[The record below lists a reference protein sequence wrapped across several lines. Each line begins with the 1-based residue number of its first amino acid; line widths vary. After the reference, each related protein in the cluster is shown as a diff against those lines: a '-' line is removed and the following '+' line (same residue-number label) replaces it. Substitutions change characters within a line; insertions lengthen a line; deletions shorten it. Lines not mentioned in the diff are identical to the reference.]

1 MSGDFSQVL
10 PAELL
15 GSIHSRQQSGTLVLR
30 RDRVERQLL
39 FDNGSLIF
47 ASSTAEQDDFGELL
61 IRIGRISP
69 PQLDQAR
76 RLSKPGT
83 YLAQTLL
90 EMKLF
95 ENNPLKEFVELQ
107 VREILYPVLEWT
119 AGEHNF
125 KSGPVTVD
133 DRFRLKLSLPPLIF
147 EGIRRINNLEAVY
160 RGLKGNDTLI
170 RLSDQYE
177 AKASEAGLD
186 SEEAFILSRVEAC
199 SRISE
204 VLQISP
210 LGLEKTQKTLYAL
223 VATGIVELRTE
234 KPKTSTPT
242 GTGVSQAYRTFH
254 SESVSPKAA
263 VQEQSEKAA
272 SQRELEALKLEIF
285 SMLDSLRSKNY
296 YDLLDVPSNASLDEI
311 KKSYYTLAKQFHPDR
326 YAQFTEPD
334 VKGALESI
342 FSSLAHAY
350 DTLKVPATRA
360 SYDAKVFRAEAKEG
374 ASPEKP
380 GGGPQ
385 VEISGVPH
393 QKLAELNFRQGRRY
407 YDEQD
412 YWSAIQAFRQCVR
425 LEPEVGRFRYWL
437 AMALS
442 KNAKWRREAE
452 EHFHK
457 AIELEQ
463 FKPAYYVGLGMLY
476 REVGMVKRAEAQFKL
491 ALQFSPGDPTATEAL
506 IEMAASQKKQRK
518 GLKSLVRLFKKK

>member
-1 MSGDFSQVL
+1 MSGDFSQTL

-15 GSIHSRQQSGTLVLR
+15 ATIHSRQQSGTLVLR
-30 RDRVERQLL
+30 REGTERKLL
-39 FDNGSLIF
+39 FDNGCLIS

-69 PQLDQAR
+69 SQLDQAKR
-76 RLSKPGT
+76 QSKPGAH
-83 YLAQTLL
+83 LAQTLL
-90 EMKLF
+90 EMKIL
-95 ENNPLKEFVELQ
+95 EGDLLKEFIELQ

-119 AGEHNF
+119 AGEYSF
-125 KSGPVTVD
+125 KAGPVTVD
-133 DRFRLKLSLPPLIF
+133 DRFHLKLSLPSLIF
-147 EGIRRINNLEAVY
+147 EGIRRISNLEAVY

-170 RLSDQYE
+170 RLSDHYE
-177 AKASEAGLD
+177 ARASEAGLD

-223 VATGIVELRTE
+223 VATGIIELGTE
-234 KPKTSTPT
+234 KSKTKTPT
-242 GTGVSQAYRTFH
+242 GAGVSQAYRTFH
-254 SESVSPKAA
+254 SESASPKVATPEPSDKIA
-263 VQEQSEKAA
+263 GE
-272 SQRELEALKLEIF
+272 RELEALKLEIF
-285 SMLDSLRSKNY
+285 SMLDNLKSKNY
-296 YDLLDVPSNASLDEI
+296 YDLLNVPSNASLDEI
-311 KKSYYTLAKQFHPDR
+311 KKSYYALAKQFHPDR

-342 FSSLAHAY
+342 FSSLAQAY

-360 SYDAKVFRAEAKEG
+360 SYDAKAFRAEPKEG
-374 ASPEKP
+374 VSTEKP
-380 GGGPQ
+380 GTTP
-385 VEISGVPH
+385 VETPGVSH
-393 QKLAELNFRQGRRY
+393 QKLSELNFRQGRGY
-407 YDEQD
+407 YDQQD

-442 KNAKWRREAE
+442 KNPRWRREAE

-476 REVGMVKRAEAQFKL
+476 RDVGMVKRAESQFKL
-491 ALQFSPGDPTATEAL
+491 ALQFSPEDTVATQAL
-506 IEMAASQKKQRK
+506 KEMAAAQKKQSK
-518 GLKSLVRLFKKK
+518 GLRSLARLFKKK